1 MVPEVQ
7 PEGDTPFRRT
17 AVGLSALREVE
28 FYRTVVRAEDFIV
41 NFSSRDGV
49 LERIGNEEIVDTPSR
64 IALTRLKA
72 V

>member
-1 MVPEVQ
+1 MVPEVRT
-7 PEGDTPFRRT
+7 EGDTTFRRT

-41 NFSSRDGV
+41 NLSSCDGV
-49 LERIGNEEIVDTPSR
+49 FERIGNEEIVDTPSR

>member
-1 MVPEVQ
+1 MVPEVRT
-7 PEGDTPFRRT
+7 EGDTTVRRT

-28 FYRTVVRAEDFIV
+28 FYRTVVRAEDFV
-41 NFSSRDGV
+41 MDFSSRDGV
-49 LERIGNEEIVDTPSR
+49 LERIGNEEVVDTPSR

>member
-1 MVPEVQ
+1 MVPEVRT
-7 PEGDTPFRRT
+7 EGDTTFRRT

-41 NFSSRDGV
+41 DFSSRDRA
-49 LERIGNEEIVDTPSR
+49 LERIGNEEVVDTPSR

>member
-7 PEGDTPFRRT
+7 PEGDTTFRRT
-17 AVGLSALREVE
+17 AVGRSDLRKVE

-41 NFSSRDGV
+41 DFSSRDGV

>member
-7 PEGDTPFRRT
+7 PEGDTTFRRT

-28 FYRTVVRAEDFIV
+28 FHRTVIRAEDFIV
-41 NFSSRDGV
+41 DFSTRDGV
-49 LERIGNEEIVDTPSR
+49 LERIGNEEVVDTPSR

>member
-1 MVPEVQ
+1 MVSEVRT
-7 PEGDTPFRRT
+7 EGDTTFRRT

-41 NFSSRDGV
+41 DFSSRDGV
-49 LERIGNEEIVDTPSR
+49 LERIGNEEVVDTPSR

>member
-1 MVPEVQ
+1 MVPEVRT
-7 PEGDTPFRRT
+7 EGDTTFRRT
-17 AVGLSALREVE
+17 TVGLSALREVE

-41 NFSSRDGV
+41 DFSSRDGV
-49 LERIGNEEIVDTPSR
+49 FERIGNEEIVDTPSR

>member
-1 MVPEVQ
+1 MVPEVRT
-7 PEGDTPFRRT
+7 EGDTTFRRT

-28 FYRTVVRAEDFIV
+28 FYRTVVRAEDFV
-41 NFSSRDGV
+41 VDFSSRDGV
-49 LERIGNEEIVDTPSR
+49 LERIGNKEIVDTPSR

>member
-7 PEGDTPFRRT
+7 PEGDTTFRRT

-41 NFSSRDGV
+41 NLSSCDGV
-49 LERIGNEEIVDTPSR
+49 FKRIGNEEIVDTPSR

>member
-1 MVPEVQ
+1 MVPEVRT
-7 PEGDTPFRRT
+7 ESDTTFRRT
-17 AVGLSALREVE
+17 AVGLSVLREVE

-41 NFSSRDGV
+41 DFSSRDGV